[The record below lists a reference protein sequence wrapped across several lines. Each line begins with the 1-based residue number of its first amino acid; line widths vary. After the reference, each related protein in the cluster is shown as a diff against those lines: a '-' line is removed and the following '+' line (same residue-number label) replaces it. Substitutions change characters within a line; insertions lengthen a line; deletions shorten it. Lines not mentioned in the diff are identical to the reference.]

1 MTNMVNMKSTPFMI
15 AAALF
20 SAVTLTAQNYPSNP
34 EPGACYIKCP
44 IEVLREIEKVVT
56 NPSFLEYKVAPPVY
70 KTVEERVLVREAS
83 KRFEYVP
90 AVYREEIDSILVEEA
105 YSTYTIS
112 PVKMIDTFETILL
125 EPAYARFEN
134 KPMIDGCN
142 SPTPGEC
149 DVICYVE
156 YPAVTK
162 NIPVKRI
169 VTPPTY
175 APKAKV
181 GQKYR
186 IIRRMVIDKP
196 ATIREI
202 EIPAEYVTVQKRMLD
217 RDAIVDST
225 LIASVVRE
233 EVFLTR
239 DRDDEASI
247 YGYEWRKIEC
257 ELLDYNIL
265 PIYYDV
271 NSDILSRDAKDVID
285 EKLLKLMQRRPEL
298 RVEISS
304 HTDSRASDA
313 FNLELSN
320 RRAKAVVDYLV
331 SRGIRRSRLEYRGYG
346 ESQLVNQ
353 CRNGVQCTEE
363 QHAQNRRTEFRV
375 LPR

>member
-1 MTNMVNMKSTPFMI
+1 
-15 AAALF
+15 
-20 SAVTLTAQNYPSNP
+20 
-34 EPGACYIKCP
+34 
-44 IEVLREIEKVVT
+44 
-56 NPSFLEYKVAPPVY
+56 
-70 KTVEERVLVREAS
+70 
-83 KRFEYVP
+83 
-90 AVYREEIDSILVEEA
+90 
-105 YSTYTIS
+105 
-112 PVKMIDTFETILL
+112 
-125 EPAYARFEN
+125 
-134 KPMIDGCN
+134 
-142 SPTPGEC
+142 
-149 DVICYVE
+149 
-156 YPAVTK
+156 
-162 NIPVKRI
+162 
-169 VTPPTY
+169 
-175 APKAKV
+175 
-181 GQKYR
+181 
-186 IIRRMVIDKP
+186 MVIDKP

-217 RDAIVDST
+217 RDAMVDST
-225 LIASVVRE
+225 RIASVVRE

-271 NSDILSRDAKDVID
+271 NSDILTRDAKDVID

-304 HTDSRASDA
+304 HTDSRASEA